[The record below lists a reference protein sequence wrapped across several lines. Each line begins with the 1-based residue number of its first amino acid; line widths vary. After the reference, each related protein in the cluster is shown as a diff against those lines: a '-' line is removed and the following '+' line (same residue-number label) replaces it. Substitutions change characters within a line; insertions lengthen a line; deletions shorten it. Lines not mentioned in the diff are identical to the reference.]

1 MNEHKGHTTDLQKP
15 DWNVKFGIGLFV
27 FSIILPLTGIPIVA
41 AIELSTTAAAS
52 TVALL
57 LGFAEVC
64 GIAAIAIMGKNGY
77 AYLKGKLAKFI
88 KSYAPP
94 QEVSKIRYS
103 IGLIMFSIPIIVGWI
118 APYLFVLFPSLTPS
132 NFMWALVGDVFFLVS
147 LFVLGGNFWDKLNSL
162 FVHNAHATFTKKM
175 K

>member
-1 MNEHKGHTTDLQKP
+1 MNEHKEKAAKP
-15 DWNVKFGIGLFV
+15 QQTDWNIKFGIGLFA
-27 FSIILPLTGIPIVA
+27 FSIILPLTTISIVA

-57 LGFAEVC
+57 LGLAEVC
-64 GIAAIAIMGKNGY
+64 GLAAIAVMGKNGY
-77 AYLKGKLAKFI
+77 AYLKGKLSKFV

-103 IGLIMFSIPIIVGWI
+103 IGLIMFCIPLIAGWM
-118 APYLFVLFPSLTPS
+118 APYLFVLFPSIAPS
-132 NFMWALVGDVFFLVS
+132 SFMWALVGDVLFLAS

-162 FVHNAHATFTKKM
+162 FVHNAHATFNKK
-175 K
+175 